1 MDKIISSG
9 PPGGPPAT
17 PLVCTMAGSTPPS
30 DGQCPGTGGSPRP
43 SGPAWGGGQR
53 AAPGSNG
60 SLGQASL
67 ASLLLLWEQGHSEA
81 GGHHYTGGT
90 WPISAEES
98 KGGVRPLS
106 RRPGSCT
113 SWGDR
118 RGRPPLSGTS
128 SASTCMDVQTS
139 ERQSPP
145 SPDHQP
151 GSHLAPVLPLDGGEQ
166 VDEHQG
172 RHGHRDQELAA
183 KHSAENKIKINENVR
198 GMEMS
203 NEDIKIKIRKE
214 AEKPENSTN
223 VTCV

>member
-1 MDKIISSG
+1 M
-9 PPGGPPAT
+9 
-17 PLVCTMAGSTPPS
+17 
-30 DGQCPGTGGSPRP
+30 
-43 SGPAWGGGQR
+43 
-53 AAPGSNG
+53 
-60 SLGQASL
+60 
-67 ASLLLLWEQGHSEA
+67 
-81 GGHHYTGGT
+81 
-90 WPISAEES
+90 
-98 KGGVRPLS
+98 RPLS

-128 SASTCMDVQTS
+128 SASTCRDVQTS

-183 KHSAENKIKINENVR
+183 KHSAENKLKINENVR

-223 VTCV
+223 VTCGSSSSSFDVREENEENSRRRKKVELKEAEAIKIEIRKEAEKLQNHTCVSSLS